1 VLSAEYRRECRFT
14 AFAERKRLAPDVYFS
29 VPAISYLGPEF
40 SNDKELKDL
49 HYTLVV

>member
-1 VLSAEYRRECRFT
+1 MPTRMRFT
-14 AFAERKRLAPDVYFS
+14 GFAEGKRLAPDVYIS
-29 VPAISYLGPEF
+29 VAGISYLGPGF